1 MPDTAP
7 STGPVRPGP
16 TGPMRA
22 LVGLKRF
29 LPPPSVGLQ
38 RGLSNSVQWA
48 VLFPAVLLCTLGII
62 QAGVWVHGRNVAI
75 EAANTAADL
84 SRSLGADDGA
94 AQSAAQRIAAVGG
107 LSDVNLRIERGA
119 TEVNVT
125 FTGRIPMFFDV
136 GLGAITEQAHA
147 PVERVTTP

>member
-1 MPDTAP
+1 MTA
-7 STGPVRPGP
+7 R
-16 TGPMRA
+16 RA
-22 LVGLKRF
+22 LTRLLRSRAAGF
-29 LPPPSVGLQ
+29 Q

-48 VLFPAVLLCTLGII
+48 VLFPVVMLCTLGII

-84 SRSLGADDGA
+84 SRGLGADDSA
-94 AQSAAQRIAAVGG
+94 ARSAAQRVAAVGG
-107 LSDVNLRIERGA
+107 LSDVNLQIQRGA
-119 TEVNVT
+119 TEVDVT

-136 GLGAITEQAHA
+136 GLGSITERAHA

>member
-1 MPDTAP
+1 MPDKAP
-7 STGPVRPGP
+7 AHGRARPGP
-16 TGPMRA
+16 TAPMRA
-22 LVGLKRF
+22 LSGLKRF
-29 LPPPSVGLQ
+29 MLAHSVGQQ
-38 RGLSNSVQWA
+38 RGLSNSLQWA

-62 QAGVWVHGRNVAI
+62 QVGVWVHGRNVAI

-84 SRSLGADDGA
+84 SRSFDADDA
-94 AQSAAQRIAAVGG
+94 TARSAAQRVAAVGG
-107 LSDVNLRIERGA
+107 LSDVNLRIERGP

-136 GLGAITEQAHA
+136 GLGAITEHAHA